1 MSLKAFDLVPLSER
15 VSTGASI
22 TEITCLE
29 CSGRTLYVG
38 TADGFL
44 IQYDLEDHSWCDGRR
59 TVAARKARQKYIGT
73 KKPVRTLKAMSA
85 LERLLCLSDG
95 NFMCLNMVDLDI
107 LAPLSKLK
115 GISAF
120 CVNENPTRH
129 DPFCVQVCAA
139 KRKQLQLYA
148 VTDSKVTHQRDISLA
163 EHPLA
168 LAMDGDYIC
177 VATATQ
183 YLVACC
189 STGHIQNL
197 VPYES
202 ELTVPFIKRIAKDE
216 FLLNGPSDLGIFAT
230 SSGVSQR
237 PPLPWGASVSAVAYG
252 HPYVV
257 CLSEDYVTVY
267 SIFDQQPKQR
277 VPFVSGTFLDNFEG
291 KLLLA
296 GRDTLFMLQPVP
308 WEAQV
313 QALLADEKVAEALE
327 LARHSN
333 KTGLSHEQNKEVLQ
347 RIQLQAGFIEFSNL
361 QFAEA
366 EELFQEGGLDVR
378 ELISLYPDLLAASS
392 VFKRA
397 SPKLHDI
404 DDVVQMCDGDKD
416 KVARCQ
422 QFLAS
427 YLETSRQLFSESRME
442 VNSALLKVYALS
454 GDDSKLLGF
463 LQSNGSICCDLAD
476 CAQFLKR
483 HGHPHAAALLYHAHR
498 EHESCLRLWASIL
511 SGELEDKTFPGL
523 QYYVDYLS
531 RLSNHKLLWSFAE
544 LALERDQEV
553 GVKIFTDRPSD
564 EPESNELK
572 PENVLEYLHRFTD
585 AVVFYLEHLVFQK
598 KLEKEKYHTLLAVM
612 YLDAVLRYLKE
623 NGPSADSA
631 KLKTVR
637 DKLQHLLRASNSYRV
652 QLLLGRALENN
663 LHQEC
668 AILYGKLEDHDKALR
683 ILVHQL
689 KDYQAAE
696 DYCQQLSQRRDRR
709 FRHRLYHTLLAV
721 YLDSSLPKNDQE
733 ALLPAAI
740 QLLNSEVAEFD
751 AVKVL
756 QLLPTDW
763 SVSLMDQFLTKA
775 VRTSLHRCNM
785 ARVESALSRA
795 ENLQLRW
802 REALLHQNSM
812 TLTED
817 RTCAV
822 CHRPFQEPSFA
833 WCPNGSIVHIDCMK
847 SMAGS
852 AQGHSSDSL
861 RTSPR

>member
-15 VSTGASI
+15 VSTGAAT

-29 CSGRTLYVG
+29 CSGRALYVG

-44 IQYDLEDHSWCDGRR
+44 IQYNLEDHSWCDGRR
-59 TVAARKARQKYIGT
+59 TVAARKARQKFIGT

-95 NFMCLNMVDLDI
+95 NFMCLNTADLDI
-107 LAPLSKLK
+107 LGPLSKLK

-120 CVNENPTRH
+120 CINENPTRH
-129 DPFCVQVCAA
+129 DPFSVQVCAA

-148 VTDSKVTHQRDISLA
+148 VTESKVAHQSDISLP

-189 STGHIQNL
+189 STGHVQNL
-197 VPYES
+197 VPYDS
-202 ELTVPFIKRIAKDE
+202 ELTVPFVKRIAKDE
-216 FLLNGPSDLGIFAT
+216 FLLNGPSDLGIFAS

-237 PPLPWGASVSAVAYG
+237 PPLPWSSTVSAVAYA
-252 HPYVV
+252 HPYIV

-277 VPFVSGTFLDNFEG
+277 VPFVNGTFLDNFEG

-296 GRDTLFMLQPVP
+296 GRDTLFVLQPVP

-347 RIQLQAGFIEFSNL
+347 RIQLQAGFVEFSNL

-378 ELISLYPDLLAASS
+378 ELISLYPELLPASS
-392 VFKRA
+392 GFERA

-404 DDVVQMCDGDKD
+404 DDVSQMCGGDKD
-416 KVARCQ
+416 KVAKCH

-427 YLETSRQLFSESRME
+427 YLETSRQLFSDSRME

-454 GDDSKLLGF
+454 GDDDKLLRF
-463 LQSNGSICCDLAD
+463 LQSNGGICCDLAD

-483 HGHPHAAALLYHAHR
+483 HGRPHAAALLYHAHR
-498 EHESCLRLWASIL
+498 EYESSLRLWASIL
-511 SGELEDKTFPGL
+511 SGELQDETFPGL

-531 RLSNHKLLWSFAE
+531 RLSNHKLLWQFAE
-544 LALERDQEV
+544 LALEKDQEM
-553 GVKIFTDRPSD
+553 GVKIFTERPPD
-564 EPESNELK
+564 EPESDELK
-572 PENVLEYLHRFTD
+572 PEGVLEYLHRFHD
-585 AVVFYLEHLVFQK
+585 AVVLYLEHLVFGR
-598 KLEKEKYHTLLAVM
+598 KLENDKYHTLLAVM
-612 YLDAVLRYLKE
+612 YLDMVLRLFKE
-623 NGPSADSA
+623 NGPSTESER
-631 KLKTVR
+631 LKPIR
-637 DKLQHLLRASNSYRV
+637 EKLQHLLRTSNSYRV
-652 QLLLGRALENN
+652 QLLLGRALEHN

-683 ILVHQL
+683 LLVHQL

-696 DYCQQLSQRRDRR
+696 DYCQRMSQGRDRR
-709 FRHRLYHTLLAV
+709 FRHRLYHTLLTV
-721 YLDSSLPKNDQE
+721 YLDSSLPKDDQE

-756 QLLPTDW
+756 QLLPPDW
-763 SVSLMDQFLTKA
+763 SVSLMDQFLAKA
-775 VRTSLHRCNM
+775 VRTSLHRCSM
-785 ARVESALSRA
+785 ARVESALRRS
-795 ENLQLRW
+795 ENLQVRW
-802 REALLHQNSM
+802 REALLHQTSM

-817 RTCAV
+817 RTCAI
-822 CHRPFQEPSFA
+822 CQRNFQEPSFA
-833 WCPNGSIVHIDCMK
+833 WCPNGSIVHVDCMK
-847 SMAGS
+847 NVAG
-852 AQGHSSDSL
+852 AQGHSKDSSQ
-861 RTSPR
+861 TSPR

>member
-15 VSTGASI
+15 VSTGAAT

-59 TVAARKARQKYIGT
+59 TVAAHKVTQKYIGT

-95 NFMCLNMVDLDI
+95 NFMCLNTADLDI

-120 CVNENPTRH
+120 CVNENPARN
-129 DPFCVQVCAA
+129 DPFCVQVCTA

-148 VTDSKVTHQRDISLA
+148 VTDSKVAHQSDISLP
-163 EHPLA
+163 EPPLA
-168 LAMDGDYIC
+168 MAMDGDYVC

-183 YLVACC
+183 YLVACS

-197 VPYES
+197 VPYDG
-202 ELTVPFIKRIAKDE
+202 ELTVPFVKRIAKDE

-230 SSGVSQR
+230 SLGVSQR
-237 PPLPWGASVSAVAYG
+237 PPLPWGANVLAVAYG

-296 GRDTLFMLQPVP
+296 GRDTLFVLQPVP

-313 QALLADEKVAEALE
+313 QALLADEKVSEALE

-333 KTGLSHEQNKEVLQ
+333 KAGLSHEQNKEILR

-366 EELFQEGGLDVR
+366 EELFHEGELDVR
-378 ELISLYPDLLAASS
+378 ELISLYPELLAASS
-392 VFKRA
+392 VFKRT

-404 DDVVQMCDGDKD
+404 DDVVQMCDGDEE
-416 KVARCQ
+416 KVARCHR
-422 QFLAS
+422 FLAS
-427 YLETSRQLFSESRME
+427 YLEASRQLYADCRME
-442 VNSALLKVYALS
+442 VNSALLKTYVLT
-454 GDDSKLLGF
+454 GDDTKLLEF
-463 LQSNGSICCDLAD
+463 LQSNGSVCCDLAD
-476 CAQFLKR
+476 CAQFLQR
-483 HGHPHAAALLYHAHR
+483 HGRAHAAALLYHAHR
-498 EHESCLRLWASIL
+498 EHESCLRLWAGLL
-511 SGELEDKTFPGL
+511 SGELKDSTFPGL
-523 QYYVDYLS
+523 EYYVNYLC

-544 LALERDQEV
+544 LALEKDQEM
-553 GVKIFTDRPSD
+553 GVKIFTERPPD
-564 EPESNELK
+564 EPEELK
-572 PENVLEYLHRFTD
+572 PDSVLEYLHRFPE
-585 AVVFYLEHLVFQK
+585 AVMCYLEHLVFRK

-612 YLDAVLRYLKE
+612 YFDSVLRCLRE
-623 NGPSADSA
+623 NGPSTDSS
-631 KLKTVR
+631 KLKAVR
-637 DKLQHLLRASNSYRV
+637 DKLQHLLRTSNSYRV
-652 QLLLGRALENN
+652 QLMLGRALENN

-689 KDYQAAE
+689 KDYKAAE
-696 DYCQQLSQRRDRR
+696 DYCQQLSRGRDRR
-709 FRHRLYHTLLAV
+709 FQHRLYHALLAV
-721 YLDSSLPKNDQE
+721 YLDSSLPKDDQE

-756 QLLPTDW
+756 QLLPTEW

-785 ARVESALSRA
+785 ARVESALTRA
-795 ENLQLRW
+795 ENLQVHW
-802 REALLHQNSM
+802 RAALLHQHSL
-812 TLTED
+812 TLTDD
-817 RTCAV
+817 RTCNV
-822 CHRPFQEPSFA
+822 CQRPFQEPSFA
-833 WCPNGSIVHIDCMK
+833 WCPDGSVVHLKCMK
-847 SMAGS
+847 STAS
-852 AQGHSSDSL
+852 AQGHSKDS
-861 RTSPR
+861 SPRSSPR